1 MPDRTDEIA
10 RVYAESLLALA
21 EARGGNGISEVGEEL
36 EGLAQIVRSD
46 RGFAEFLR
54 SPVVDA
60 NAREASLRR
69 TLDGRVSPLVRDFI
83 LVLNRKGR
91 LGEFV
96 NVAAAY
102 DALVQERLGRVE
114 VDVYTASGP
123 VGEEVLAAVRAK
135 VKSALGK
142 EPVLRMH
149 VEPSMIGG
157 LKLRIG
163 DQLIDGS
170 VATRLENLRQ
180 HVLETG
186 RGDLRADPDRFLSTP

>member
-102 DALVQERLGRVE
+102 DALVQDRLGRVE

-180 HVLETG
+180 HVLASG
-186 RGDLRADPDRFLSTP
+186 RGDLRADPDRFLSQT

>member
-102 DALVQERLGRVE
+102 DALVQDRLGRVE

-170 VATRLENLRQ
+170 VAAQLRRMRSA
-180 HVLETG
+180 LLDRGLGG
-186 RGDLRADPDRFLSTP
+186 RDAASFLS

>member
-186 RGDLRADPDRFLSTP
+186 RGDLRADPDRFLSQT